1 MGIKM
6 QGTSG
11 AIVPK
16 SLECAFLSLAIHS
29 SLKSQLGADGILL
42 VLCVREECAAPNTSC
57 SGNWERIGRRQSIR
71 SIVPRRPNRHFS
83 IAIAMAI
90 GLGLECCHE

>member
-29 SLKSQLGADGILL
+29 VSQVSTRRKWDSTRM
-42 VLCVREECAAPNTSC
+42 REECAAPKPNTNC
-57 SGNWERIGRRQSIR
+57 SGTNWTPAEHSFNCA
-71 SIVPRRPNRHFS
+71 PRRPNGHFS